1 MKIVENLFMRE
12 ENLAVRA
19 DTVNGTFCVRMHMTA
34 AKSSVLLN
42 IHLSDITL
50 LISVN
55 FDL

>member
-1 MKIVENLFMRE
+1 MRE

-50 LISVN
+50 LISIN
-55 FDL
+55 FEL